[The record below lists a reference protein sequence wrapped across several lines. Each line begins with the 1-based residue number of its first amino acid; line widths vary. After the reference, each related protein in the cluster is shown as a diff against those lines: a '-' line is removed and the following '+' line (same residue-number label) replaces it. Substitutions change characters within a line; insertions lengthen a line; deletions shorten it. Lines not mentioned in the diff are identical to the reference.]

1 MTGESLQT
9 CNFQIQGTITVKT
22 SNQTESMLQH
32 LEPKLYEVLET
43 TIKTLLSIMS
53 RKSIIQMKNC
63 DLYTHD
69 QTTRFCIL
77 AAIADYRHKCM
88 ENHTRIRNLFSKS
101 R

>member
-1 MTGESLQT
+1 MTVDSLQT
-9 CNFQIQGTITVKT
+9 LSFQTQGTITVKT
-22 SNQTESMLQH
+22 SNKTESMLQQ
-32 LEPKLYEVLET
+32 LEPKLYKVLET

-88 ENHTRIRNLFSKS
+88 VNHTRIHNLLSKS